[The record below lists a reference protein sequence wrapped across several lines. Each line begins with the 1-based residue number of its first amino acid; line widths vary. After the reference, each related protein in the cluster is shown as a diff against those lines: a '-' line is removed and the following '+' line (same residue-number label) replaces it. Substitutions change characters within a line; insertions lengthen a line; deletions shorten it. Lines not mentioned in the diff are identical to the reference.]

1 MVSKSVM
8 STVSVGTQTEP
19 IDAYKIRPRVPDPA
33 GSRYCTTCKT
43 WLPVDK
49 FPSGPRRYCCKL
61 HRWEKF
67 GKQAK
72 RKHMKNTENQ
82 LLFKLWVKA
91 YSDSKLFKSVW
102 DDAPTN
108 QESSN
113 TVARVNISQKEIK
126 TLLQYMVKSF
136 HVTSTMCTMYKD
148 LVELGK
154 NTAIVPISP
163 KEIVSLSNVALV
175 PSTVKRQLL
184 KAFRL
189 DGINGYTRA
198 LRVAEAQPNIVFRPS
213 PEQLCEMRETLIPNS
228 KTLFPE
234 VE

>member
-1 MVSKSVM
+1 
-8 STVSVGTQTEP
+8 
-19 IDAYKIRPRVPDPA
+19 
-33 GSRYCTTCKT
+33 
-43 WLPVDK
+43 
-49 FPSGPRRYCCKL
+49 
-61 HRWEKF
+61 
-67 GKQAK
+67 
-72 RKHMKNTENQ
+72 MKNTENQ

-198 LRVAEAQPNIVFRPS
+198 LRVAEAQPNVVFRPS
-213 PEQLCEMRETLIPNS
+213 TEQLCEMRETLISNS
-228 KTLFPE
+228 KTLLPE